1 LLRHERWLLAGSVF
15 LLAALAWLFLL
26 SAAGMPSMQ
35 PPVLALIAM
44 WWVMMAAMM
53 LPSAAPAIL
62 LYAHVRRSRGPDAKI
77 AQPWVFL
84 TGYLGVWLLF
94 SVGAALAQW
103 TMARSG
109 VTAPGNLGQSALLLA
124 AGIYQLSPLKSAC
137 VDHCRSPAQFI
148 SRHWRSGWAGA
159 VRLGL
164 IHGAYCVG
172 CCWLLMALLF
182 VGGMMNLWWIVAL
195 TALVTAEKLLPK
207 GEWVQTA
214 SGVALIGWGAV
225 RLFG

>member
-1 LLRHERWLLAGSVF
+1 
-15 LLAALAWLFLL
+15 
-26 SAAGMPSMQ
+26 MQ

-94 SVGAALAQW
+94 SVGAARAQW

-148 SRHWRSGWAGA
+148 SRHWRPGSLGA
-159 VRLGL
+159 LRLGL
-164 IHGAYCVG
+164 LHGAYCVG
-172 CCWLLMALLF
+172 CCWALMLLLF
-182 VGGMMNLWWIVAL
+182 VGGVMNLLWVVVLAVIVA
-195 TALVTAEKLLPK
+195 AEKLLPN
-207 GEWVQTA
+207 GLWLGRIA
-214 SGVALIGWGAV
+214 GLALIGWGGT
-225 RLFG
+225 LLLG